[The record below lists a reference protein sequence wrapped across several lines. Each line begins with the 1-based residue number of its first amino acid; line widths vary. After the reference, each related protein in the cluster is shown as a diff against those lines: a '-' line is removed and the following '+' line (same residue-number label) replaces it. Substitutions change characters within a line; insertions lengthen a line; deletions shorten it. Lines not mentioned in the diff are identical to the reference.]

1 MSSKPKESANS
12 DGQSQAPK
20 APLPFEP
27 TRKKDAKPAKAPAIR
42 ARNPAR
48 TASSAKAKKVE
59 RSARQRK
66 EMQIPDVVSRRMAG
80 RMAFFCGVPTS
91 LGMLTFVV
99 SYFVVTKG
107 LFKLPNSAVLLIS
120 LGFFG
125 LGVIGLSYGLL
136 SASWDEEHPGSL
148 LGFEEFSTNFGRL
161 TDAWKSARK
170 QKTQD

>member
-1 MSSKPKESANS
+1 MSSKPKESAS
-12 DGQSQAPK
+12 GDGQNQAPK

-27 TRKKDAKPAKAPAIR
+27 ARKKDAKPAKAPAIG
-42 ARNPAR
+42 ARSPAK
-48 TASSAKAKKVE
+48 TAPSKARKAE
-59 RSARQRK
+59 RSTPRRE

-148 LGFEEFSTNFGRL
+148 LGFEEFSTNFRRL
-161 TDAWKSARK
+161 TDAWKSAKK